1 MSCDQVGERIVS
13 QRRQEQQSTV
23 GITIAK
29 AQSGSRMSVDMRNA
43 TRDFHG
49 PISHECEMMT
59 CVNSTDERAD

>member
-29 AQSGSRMSVDMRNA
+29 AQSGS
-43 TRDFHG
+43 
-49 PISHECEMMT
+49 
-59 CVNSTDERAD
+59 